1 MYIFL
6 QYFIF
11 ISIISLFKSFKNTK
25 KNQLSTSE
33 WYFFINFQYGQQN
46 ENKQLL
52 SRVKCN
58 WVKAEKNLFNSSQ
71 YMYTKK
77 NEIVIKKTDVDRAER
92 VKFIFKE
99 FSF

>member
-11 ISIISLFKSFKNTK
+11 ISIISLFKVSKTQK
-25 KNQLSTSE
+25 KINWALQNDI
-33 WYFFINFQYGQQN
+33 FFINVQYGQQN

>member
-11 ISIISLFKSFKNTK
+11 ISIISFFKVSKTQK
-25 KNQLSTSE
+25 KINWALQNDI
-33 WYFFINFQYGQQN
+33 FFINVQYGQQN